1 MERKNKKIG
10 RKKRKKGRR
19 KRISPPVTSPWLPA
33 LVILCGVYVYL
44 FGGDTVGSESMV
56 LPNQRSK

>member
-10 RKKRKKGRR
+10 RKKRKKKGRR

-44 FGGDTVGSESMV
+44 FGGDTIGTGSV
-56 LPNQRSK
+56 ALLN